1 MNISTEKATS
11 TMGGV
16 RKNYLRRKL
25 LVEYDELF
33 RDVTGAMEVVRDFL
47 ASKSAQE
54 SSSNG
59 GTEGGLKLWEN
70 TRGLEVGAVLK
81 LIGEG
86 LGDGPVNIQGTGRNN
101 QVDLLEN
108 SKKNGWKYVS
118 VVNK

>member
-1 MNISTEKATS
+1 MNILTEKATL

-16 RKNYLRRKL
+16 RENYLRRKL
-25 LVEYDELF
+25 LVEYGELF
-33 RDVTGAMEVVRDFL
+33 KDVMGAMEVVRDFL

-70 TRGLEVGAVLK
+70 THGLEAGAVLK

-86 LGDGPVNIQGTGRNN
+86 LGNGPVNIQGTGRNN
-101 QVDLLEN
+101 QVVC
-108 SKKNGWKYVS
+108 WKTVRKM
-118 VVNK
+118 V